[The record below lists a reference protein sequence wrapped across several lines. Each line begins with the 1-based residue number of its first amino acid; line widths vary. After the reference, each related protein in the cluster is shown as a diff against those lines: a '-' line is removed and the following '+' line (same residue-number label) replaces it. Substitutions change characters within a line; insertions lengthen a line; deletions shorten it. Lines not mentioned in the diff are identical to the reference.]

1 MNVFGWTHVIRLGL
15 IQACMGAVVVVT
27 TSTLNRIMVVEH
39 ALPALLPG
47 VLVSFHYLVQ
57 MVRPRMGFGA
67 DQGRR
72 STPWMMGGMVLLSAG
87 GLLAAVATVWMA
99 DALALG
105 LALAVLAFACIGLG
119 VSACGTSLLALM
131 SKRMPAHMRAPAATT
146 VWMMMIMG
154 FALTAITVG
163 KLLDPYTPE
172 RLIYLCS
179 ILSVCVVVIT
189 AACLWRLEGEATAQV
204 AASDERMTAEK
215 FKQALHRVW
224 GEAQAR
230 TFTIFVFLSMLAYS
244 AQDLILEPFAGSIFG
259 MAPGETTQLSGLHHS
274 AVLCGMLCVA
284 LVGGKKVA
292 GRLGSIQSWMVGG
305 CALSALA
312 MLGLTLGGVTGAWPL
327 KANVFVLGVANG
339 VFSIAAIATMMRLA
353 TAEGESRAGT
363 RMGLW
368 GAAQAL
374 AFGLG
379 GLLGTAA
386 SDLARWLIASP
397 GAAYASVFALEA
409 LMFLGSAWCAIQVG
423 KLDEGKHPE
432 SKREQSNRDVHQPG
446 RSLTSQSTDLSEPP
460 RMGQELRHEF

>member
-1 MNVFGWTHVIRLGL
+1 MNVLGWTHVIRLGL

-172 RLIYLCS
+172 RLIELCS
-179 ILSVCVVVIT
+179 MLSVCVVLIT
-189 AACLWRLEGEATAQV
+189 AACLWRLEGHVDSAST
-204 AASDERMTAEK
+204 ASDERMTAEK

-259 MAPGETTQLSGLHHS
+259 MTPGETTQLSGLHHS

-284 LVGGKKVA
+284 IVGGKKVA

-312 MLGLTLGGVTGAWPL
+312 MLGLTLGGVIGAWPL

-423 KLDEGKHPE
+423 KLDVHPPGRTQA
-432 SKREQSNRDVHQPG
+432 SQSN
-446 RSLTSQSTDLSEPP
+446 DLSEPP
-460 RMGQELRHEF
+460 RLGQELRHEF

>member
-1 MNVFGWTHVIRLGL
+1 
-15 IQACMGAVVVVT
+15 
-27 TSTLNRIMVVEH
+27 
-39 ALPALLPG
+39 
-47 VLVSFHYLVQ
+47 
-57 MVRPRMGFGA
+57 
-67 DQGRR
+67 
-72 STPWMMGGMVLLSAG
+72 
-87 GLLAAVATVWMA
+87 
-99 DALALG
+99 
-105 LALAVLAFACIGLG
+105 
-119 VSACGTSLLALM
+119 
-131 SKRMPAHMRAPAATT
+131 
-146 VWMMMIMG
+146 
-154 FALTAITVG
+154 
-163 KLLDPYTPE
+163 
-172 RLIYLCS
+172 
-179 ILSVCVVVIT
+179 
-189 AACLWRLEGEATAQV
+189 
-204 AASDERMTAEK
+204 MTAEK

-259 MAPGETTQLSGLHHS
+259 MTPGETTQLSGLHHS

-284 LVGGKKVA
+284 MVGGKKVA

-423 KLDEGKHPE
+423 KLD
-432 SKREQSNRDVHQPG
+432 VHHPG
-446 RSLTSQSTDLSEPP
+446 RTQASESNDLSEPP